1 MECDFER
8 EILYSGSR
16 NIRRLFYTRD
26 AEHGSASA
34 RSIIAWIQLYFIPR
48 ISYEQSKKAR
58 RIAAAVYLLI
68 MGVVLG
74 GTYLSQQQKA
84 ADKAE
89 QDLST
94 KLH

>member
-1 MECDFER
+1 MN
-8 EILYSGSR
+8 S
-16 NIRRLFYTRD
+16 
-26 AEHGSASA
+26 
-34 RSIIAWIQLYFIPR
+34 
-48 ISYEQSKKAR
+48 SYEQSKKAR

-74 GTYLSQQQKA
+74 GTYLSQPQQA